1 MQTRFLAGVQT
12 ACILTGWF
20 AIQFPVMI
28 YLADGTALTVQNS
41 QAPERTMSLLVYAL
55 VAGILLI
62 FPAFAYLFK
71 VFKFSHNNQS

>member
-1 MQTRFLAGVQT
+1 VQT

-28 YLADGTALTVQNS
+28 YLADGTALTMQNS
-41 QAPERTMSLLVYAL
+41 QAPERTISLLVYAL

-62 FPAFAYLFK
+62 FPSFAYLFK
-71 VFKFSHNNQS
+71 VFKFSQDNQS